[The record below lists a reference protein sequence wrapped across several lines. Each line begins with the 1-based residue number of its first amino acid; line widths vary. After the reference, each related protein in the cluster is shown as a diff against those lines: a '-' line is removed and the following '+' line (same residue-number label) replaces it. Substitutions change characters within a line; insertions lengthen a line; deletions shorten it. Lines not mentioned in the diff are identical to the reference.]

1 MKKILKVKNGKLHPP
16 EAEPPVTKEVGV
28 SAVVGGEVKKI
39 KGYKCKCSQQF
50 GEVNEIRRH
59 VLTEGRKEKGKHGFA
74 GRIEFSDVP
83 GPSPSPKIAQ
93 PQVTKRYTLR
103 GVMLGVSV
111 SGGLIAIAAF
121 ALYFMT
127 QNMVAGAVGVI
138 LSFASAISF
147 KYFWDKQD
155 SIKTE
160 HIGRVPTKKVDCLN
174 IYRDEIVFEDFPGT
188 NGDSPKGFLWESDN
202 DHKKYWVNLG
212 KDIRSEGAELT
223 PFVLPDQQYYDPG
236 VFATRVLELPAHRRI
251 FRRREKIGE
260 TVKTALL
267 VLTIGIIWIL
277 IITTTG
283 A

>member
-1 MKKILKVKNGKLHPP
+1 MKKVVESKLPAVK
-16 EAEPPVTKEVGV
+16 EAGIPVVTASIAKQ
-28 SAVVGGEVKKI
+28 I
-39 KGYKCKCSQQF
+39 KGYACKCGQQF
-50 GEVNEIRRH
+50 PELKEIRTH

-74 GRIEFSDVP
+74 GRVEISGDSETVHP
-83 GPSPSPKIAQ
+83 LKIAQ
-93 PQVTKRYTLR
+93 PEVTKHYTLR

-111 SGGLIAIAAF
+111 VGGLVAIGAF
-121 ALYFMT
+121 ALYFTT
-127 QNMVAGAVGVI
+127 QNMVAGAGGVI
-138 LSFASAISF
+138 LGFASAISF

-160 HIGRVPTKKVDCLN
+160 HIGKVPTKKTDCLN
-174 IYRDEIVFEDFPGT
+174 IYLDEIVFEDFPGT
-188 NGDSPKGFLWESDN
+188 NGDKPKGFLWESDN
-202 DHKKYWVNLG
+202 DHKKYWVNFG
-212 KDIRSEGAELT
+212 KGTKAEGSELM
-223 PFVLPDQQYYDPG
+223 PFVLPDQQYYDPT

-260 TVKTALL
+260 TIKTALL